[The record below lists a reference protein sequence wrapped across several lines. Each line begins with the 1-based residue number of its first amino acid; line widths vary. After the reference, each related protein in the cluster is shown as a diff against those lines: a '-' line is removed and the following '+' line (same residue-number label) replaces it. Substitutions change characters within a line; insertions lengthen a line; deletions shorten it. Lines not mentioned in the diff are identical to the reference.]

1 MIQPTS
7 SCSRKC
13 RYSAPAKMIFDGW
26 PIYKSRAINV
36 DPDAPLHGRRGRAPV
51 GPCVQNTENKG
62 IVRGG
67 ETLAS
72 GPQPPKQ
79 TPGMIANAWVSHTVV
94 VRLARD
100 L

>member
-36 DPDAPLHGRRGRAPV
+36 DPDAPLHGRQGRAPV

-67 ETLAS
+67 EILNPDPPRPTQIPR
-72 GPQPPKQ
+72 GPGNHLFFISFVFKS
-79 TPGMIANAWVSHTVV
+79 T
-94 VRLARD
+94 RD
-100 L
+100 